1 MEKSNKKYYKIYWYY
16 IFGFHVSHVGANVQR
31 KSSLDS
37 RWLGIWLAVSVSAS
51 LAFLVQPLNSHSLG
65 LIPFLGPCC
74 CAQSCRGGW
83 PLTWVCLLQPKLGC
97 LLPTLSIKPS
107 SQLFLFLGSDR
118 FSTCSQK
125 WLSSSPVCW
134 CRLVK
139 LYSWSWM
146 DEWCPMCV
154 GRWNKRN
161 PTTRTLSDHI
171 PDSNTRKCATFFF
184 AYNALVW
191 CVSVIQKI
199 TRNYLSVISPVF
211 AQIVL
216 LI

>member
-118 FSTCSQK
+118 LSTCSQK

-146 DEWCPMCV
+146 VSYVCWQMEQEEPYHQ
-154 GRWNKRN
+154 N
-161 PTTRTLSDHI
+161 PLRSYTWLQYQ
-171 PDSNTRKCATFFF
+171 KCATFFF

-199 TRNYLSVISPVF
+199 TRNYLSVISTVF